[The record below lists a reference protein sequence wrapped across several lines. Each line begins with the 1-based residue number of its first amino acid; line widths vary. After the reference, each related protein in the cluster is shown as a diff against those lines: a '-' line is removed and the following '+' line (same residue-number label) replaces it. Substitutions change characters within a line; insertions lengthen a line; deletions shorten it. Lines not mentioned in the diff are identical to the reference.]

1 MSAPSSPPQ
10 PVSVYEDLA
19 FMRALAGG
27 DGTNFL
33 RNFGEV
39 YFAAGLCYGVQM
51 IGHGAQLAFG
61 WFNDSLTGAILG
73 LGPTAVF
80 LLLLVW
86 LNRRSGGHAPSTI
99 SKAVGAAFGAV
110 GVANIVMVVVVGLQA
125 WRMQSLQ
132 VWLIYP
138 CIVMAL
144 QGAAWMV
151 AGMLRRRGWMGLVAA
166 GWFATAIAMGAA
178 IPNMAAYIT
187 ALAAGTLLFM
197 LLPGYAMM
205 RTFKA

>member
-1 MSAPSSPPQ
+1 
-10 PVSVYEDLA
+10 
-19 FMRALAGG
+19 MRALTTGG
-27 DGTNFL
+27 GHSFL

-51 IGHGAQLAFG
+51 LGHGAQLAYG
-61 WFNDSLTGAILG
+61 WFNGGLSGTILG
-73 LGPTAVF
+73 LAPTVVF
-80 LLLLVW
+80 LVLLVW
-86 LNRRSGGHAPSTI
+86 LNRRGRGHAPTTVAR
-99 SKAVGAAFGAV
+99 AVGAVFGAV
-110 GVANIVMVVVVGLQA
+110 GIANIVMVAVVGVQA
-125 WRMQSLQ
+125 WRMQSIQ

-151 AGMLRRRGWMGLVAA
+151 ASILRRRGWMGLVAA

-178 IPNMAAYIT
+178 IPNMAAYLI
-187 ALAAGTLLFM
+187 ALSAGLLLFM
-197 LLPGYAMM
+197 LVPGFLMM